1 MHFLSKTDGTYVL
14 AFKCL
19 VTIKALFTSPG
30 FIFKFTFKVYRPYMP
45 DLC

>member
-1 MHFLSKTDGTYVL
+1 MYFLSKVVDKCL
-14 AFKCL
+14 DFKCR

-30 FIFKFTFKVYRPYMP
+30 FMFKFTFKIYRLYMP